1 MLLNSARSLAAD
13 LANHSTSDR
22 APPWLNLFISGAKS
36 DQIWEIFHEWVY
48 LYPVYF
54 LLSWGGVKGRRRG
67 GVLLIIY
74 SVNFN
79 PATYLML
86 QILQETFN

>member
-1 MLLNSARSLAAD
+1 MLHKSAWVPGCRSSQPF
-13 LANHSTSDR
+13 NFWSS
-22 APPWLNLFISGAKS
+22 PPWLNLFISGAKS

-54 LLSWGGVKGRRRG
+54 LLSWGGVKGGGG